1 MASKNCLE
9 VYSTRNEGKTV
20 VAERF
25 IRALNNKIY
34 KHITSVSKN
43 VQINK
48 LDDIVIKYNN
58 KYSTIKTK
66 PVDVK
71 SSKYIDFDKK
81 NNKENTKVMVGDHL
95 RISKYKS
102 NFAKVVC
109 QIGPKKFF
117 LLQKLKIW
125 LRGHM
130 L

>member
-81 NNKENTKVMVGDHL
+81 NNKENIKVMVGDHL

-117 LLQKLKIW
+117 
-125 LRGHM
+125 
-130 L
+130 